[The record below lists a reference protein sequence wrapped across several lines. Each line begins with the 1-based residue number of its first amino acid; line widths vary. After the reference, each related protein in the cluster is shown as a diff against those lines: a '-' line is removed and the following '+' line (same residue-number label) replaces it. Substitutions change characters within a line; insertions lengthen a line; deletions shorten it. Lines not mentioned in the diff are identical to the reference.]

1 MEAVFKSYDQDQ
13 QYLLPPSLEE
23 LIPPNHLVRVVN
35 EAVEKMDLK
44 PLMESY
50 SGGGASSYHP
60 KMLLKTLIYGY
71 VTKTYSSRR
80 IAQSLRENINFM
92 WLSGNNRP
100 DFRTINNFRSSRLKE
115 YIESVFGSTLELLIE
130 AKLIKF
136 EDYFQDGSTIEA
148 DANKHSYVWKKTVKR
163 NKLKVE
169 THIKELIKKIDQINE
184 EEENQ
189 YGSRDLEEMGEESTI
204 SSEKIKKKVEEINQ
218 KIKSISE
225 KKKVKQQETI
235 VKKLTKE
242 YIPKLEKYEEHL
254 KNLGDRNNYSKTDV
268 DATFMRL
275 KSNGYGN
282 RELKPGYNIQIGTEG
297 QYIVNF
303 SVHQNSTDTANMIP
317 HLEKLKERLKPFT
330 KHSKRKLPLN
340 IIADAGYGSEENYQ
354 YLESEKI
361 NGYVKYNTFDI
372 ERMKKNRENKF
383 RVENLRYD
391 KQKDEYICPAGKSL
405 KYIDTVKVTSRTGY
419 VSTRTMYLSEGCDG
433 CELRSLCHKSKSD
446 RRIQVSHKL
455 NTYRT
460 KARELLETDI
470 GKDYRKRRGVE
481 VETVF
486 GDIKRNRGFRRF
498 SLRGIKK
505 VNTELGIMSI
515 AHNLIKWAIN
525 KIEKDSIMKL
535 AVAH

>member
-23 LIPPNHLVRVVN
+23 LIPPNHLVRIVN

-50 SGGGASSYHP
+50 IGGGASSYHP

-115 YIESVFGSTLELLIE
+115 YIDSVFGSTLELLIE
-130 AKLIKF
+130 AKLIKL

-242 YIPKLEKYEEHL
+242 YIPKLEKYEEHQ

-317 HLEKLKERLKPFT
+317 HLEKLKERFKPFT
-330 KHSKRKLPLN
+330 KNSKRKLPLN

-405 KYIDTVKVTSRTGY
+405 KHLDTVKVTSRTGY
-419 VSTRTMYLSEGCDG
+419 VSSRTMYLSEGCDG
-433 CELRSLCHKSKSD
+433 CELRSLCHKSQSD

-470 GKDYRKRRGVE
+470 GKIYRKRRSIE

-505 VNTELGIMSI
+505 VNTELGIISI
-515 AHNLIKWAIN
+515 AHNLIKWGIN
-525 KIEKDSIMKL
+525 KLEKESIMKL